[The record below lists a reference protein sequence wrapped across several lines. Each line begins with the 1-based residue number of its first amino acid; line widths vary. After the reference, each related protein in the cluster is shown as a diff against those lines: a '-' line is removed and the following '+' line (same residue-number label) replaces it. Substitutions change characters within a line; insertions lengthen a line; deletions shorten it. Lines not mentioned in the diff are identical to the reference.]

1 MFKLAKKLSSKAK
14 RVILSIGT
22 GVVASA
28 TMAIGAFAADPASG
42 TAAGTVQQ
50 DLQSVVNTA
59 GTTLKDQFI
68 ILVNTLVPVLIG
80 IGVVGLGL
88 YACIY
93 LFKMAKKFFG
103 QATK

>member
-28 TMAIGAFAADPASG
+28 TMAIGAFAADPA
-42 TAAGTVQQ
+42 AGTSQQ
-50 DLQSVVNTA
+50 DLQTVVNTA

-80 IGVVGLGL
+80 IAVVGLGL
-88 YACIY
+88 YAVIY
-93 LFKMAKKFFG
+93 LFKMAKKFFA
-103 QATK
+103 QASK

>member
-1 MFKLAKKLSSKAK
+1 MFKLAQKLSSKAK

-22 GVVASA
+22 GVVATA
-28 TMAIGAFAADPASG
+28 TMAIGAFAEEP
-42 TAAGTVQQ
+42 AAGTAQ
-50 DLQSVVNTA
+50 DLQTVVNTA

>member
-14 RVILSIGT
+14 RVILSVGT
-22 GVVASA
+22 GVVAA
-28 TMAIGAFAADPASG
+28 VTMAIGAFAEEP
-42 TAAGTVQQ
+42 AAGTAQ
-50 DLQSVVNTA
+50 DLQTVVNTA

>member
-22 GVVASA
+22 GVVAAA
-28 TMAIGAFAADPASG
+28 TMAICAFAEEP
-42 TAAGTVQQ
+42 AAGTAQ
-50 DLQSVVNTA
+50 DLQTVVNTA

>member
-14 RVILSIGT
+14 RVILSIST
-22 GVVASA
+22 GVLASA
-28 TMAIGAFAADPASG
+28 TMAIGAFAADPA
-42 TAAGTVQQ
+42 TGTVQQ
-50 DLQSVVNTA
+50 DLQTVVNTA

>member
-22 GVVASA
+22 GVVAAA
-28 TMAIGAFAADPASG
+28 TMAIGAFAEGP
-42 TAAGTVQQ
+42 AAGTAQ
-50 DLQSVVNTA
+50 DLSSIVNTA

-80 IGVVGLGL
+80 IAVVGLGL
-88 YACIY
+88 YAVIY
-93 LFKMAKKFFG
+93 LFKMAKKFFA
-103 QATK
+103 QASK

>member
-28 TMAIGAFAADPASG
+28 TMAIGAFAADPA
-42 TAAGTVQQ
+42 TGTVQQ
-50 DLQSVVNTA
+50 DLQTVVNTA

-80 IGVVGLGL
+80 IAVVGLGL
-88 YACIY
+88 YAVIY
-93 LFKMAKKFFG
+93 LFKMAKKFFA
-103 QATK
+103 QASK

>member
-22 GVVASA
+22 GVVAAA
-28 TMAIGAFAADPASG
+28 TMAIGAFAEEPAAGG
-42 TAAGTVQQ
+42 TAQ
-50 DLQSVVNTA
+50 DLSSIVNTA

-80 IGVVGLGL
+80 IAVVGLGL
-88 YACIY
+88 YAVIY
-93 LFKMAKKFFG
+93 LFKMAKKFFA
-103 QATK
+103 QASK

>member
-1 MFKLAKKLSSKAK
+1 MFKAVKNLSSKAK

-22 GVVASA
+22 GALASA
-28 TMAIGAFAADPASG
+28 TMAIGAFAEEP
-42 TAAGTVQQ
+42 AAGTTQ
-50 DLQSVVNTA
+50 DISSIVTTA
-59 GTTLKDQFI
+59 GSTLKDQFT

-88 YACIY
+88 YAVIY
-93 LFKMAKKFFG
+93 LFRTAKKFFG

>member
-1 MFKLAKKLSSKAK
+1 MFKAVKKLSSKAK
-14 RVILSIGT
+14 RVIMSIGT
-22 GVVASA
+22 GVLASA
-28 TMAIGAFAADPASG
+28 TMAIGAFAEEP
-42 TAAGTVQQ
+42 AAGATQ
-50 DLQSVVNTA
+50 DIQSVVNTA
-59 GTTLKDQFI
+59 GSTLKDQFI

>member
-22 GVVASA
+22 GVVAAA
-28 TMAIGAFAADPASG
+28 TMAIGAFAED
-42 TAAGTVQQ
+42 AGSTGS
-50 DLQSVVNTA
+50 DLQQVVNTA
-59 GTTLKDQFI
+59 GSTLKDQFI

>member
-22 GVVASA
+22 GVVAAA
-28 TMAIGAFAADPASG
+28 TMAIGAFAEGPSAGG
-42 TAAGTVQQ
+42 TAQ
-50 DLQSVVNTA
+50 DLSSIVNTA

-80 IGVVGLGL
+80 IAVVGLGL
-88 YACIY
+88 YAVIY
-93 LFKMAKKFFG
+93 LFKMAKKFFA
-103 QATK
+103 QASK

>member
-22 GVVASA
+22 GVVAAA
-28 TMAIGAFAADPASG
+28 TMAIGAFAEEPAAGG
-42 TAAGTVQQ
+42 TAQ
-50 DLQSVVNTA
+50 DLSSIVNTV

-80 IGVVGLGL
+80 IAVVGLGL
-88 YACIY
+88 YAVIY
-93 LFKMAKKFFG
+93 LFKMAKKFFA
-103 QATK
+103 QASK

>member
-28 TMAIGAFAADPASG
+28 TMAIGAFAEDTAS
-42 TAAGTVQQ
+42 ASS
-50 DLQSVVNTA
+50 DLQKVVNTA
-59 GTTLKDQFI
+59 GSTLKDQFI

>member
-14 RVILSIGT
+14 RVIMSIGT
-22 GVVASA
+22 GVVAAA
-28 TMAIGAFAADPASG
+28 TMAIGAFADEP
-42 TAAGTVQQ
+42 AAGTAQ
-50 DLQSVVNTA
+50 DLQTVVNTA

>member
-22 GVVASA
+22 GVVAAA
-28 TMAIGAFAADPASG
+28 TMAIGAFAEEP
-42 TAAGTVQQ
+42 AAGTAQ
-50 DLQSVVNTA
+50 DLSSVVNTA
-59 GTTLKDQFI
+59 GSTLKDQFI

>member
-22 GVVASA
+22 GVVAAA
-28 TMAIGAFAADPASG
+28 TMAIGAFAEESASG
-42 TAAGTVQQ
+42 TAQ
-50 DLQSVVNTA
+50 DLSSIVNTA

-80 IGVVGLGL
+80 IAVVGLGL
-88 YACIY
+88 YAVIY
-93 LFKMAKKFFG
+93 LFKMAKKFFA
-103 QATK
+103 QASK

>member
-1 MFKLAKKLSSKAK
+1 MFKFISKISGKAKKIMLS
-14 RVILSIGT
+14 VGT
-22 GVVASA
+22 GILAAA
-28 TMAIGAFAADPASG
+28 TMAIGAFAEEP
-42 TAAGTVQQ
+42 AAGTAQQ
-50 DLQSVVNTA
+50 DLQTVVNTA